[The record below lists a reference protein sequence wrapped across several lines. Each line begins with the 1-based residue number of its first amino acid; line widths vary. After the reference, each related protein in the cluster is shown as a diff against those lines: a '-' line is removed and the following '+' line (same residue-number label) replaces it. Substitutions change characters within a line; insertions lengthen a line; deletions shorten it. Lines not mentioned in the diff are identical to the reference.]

1 MTKVFAA
8 LAVLTLSLTALP
20 AFAECMG
27 KNKPH
32 DTSATTGTGQ
42 PVIKAPESSV

>member
-8 LAVLTLSLTALP
+8 LAALTLSLTALP

-32 DTSATTGTGQ
+32 DTSASTGSDP

>member
-1 MTKVFAA
+1 MTKIFAA
-8 LAVLTLSLTALP
+8 LAALTLSLTALP

-32 DTSATTGTGQ
+32 DVSASTGTEK
-42 PVIKAPESSV
+42 PVIKAPEGSV

>member
-1 MTKVFAA
+1 MTKIFAA
-8 LAVLTLSLTALP
+8 LAALTLSLTALP

-32 DTSATTGTGQ
+32 DTSASSGSEL
-42 PVIKAPESSV
+42 PVI

>member
-8 LAVLTLSLTALP
+8 LAALTLSLTALP

-32 DTSATTGTGQ
+32 DTSASTGTEK

>member
-8 LAVLTLSLTALP
+8 LPVLTLSLTALP
-20 AFAECMG
+20 PFAECMG

-32 DTSATTGTGQ
+32 DTSASTGTEP

>member
-8 LAVLTLSLTALP
+8 LAALTLSLTALP

-32 DTSATTGTGQ
+32 DTSASTGTEP

>member
-1 MTKVFAA
+1 MTKIFAA
-8 LAVLTLSLTALP
+8 LAALTLSLTALP

-32 DTSATTGTGQ
+32 DTSASTGTEP